1 MNTTINNYLFNFMNL
16 ARLGEVDQL
25 IFWRMTDRGKRFEQ
39 LEEHIESV
47 IDHCREAGIIVCDYQ
62 PGVAFHKKINDL
74 VLKLQV
80 GCQIMGI
87 LYIYIYIYHCY
98 FHQGYT

>member
-1 MNTTINNYLFNFMNL
+1 
-16 ARLGEVDQL
+16 
-25 IFWRMTDRGKRFEQ
+25 MTDRSKKFEQ
-39 LEEHIESV
+39 LEEHVENV

-80 GCQIMGI
+80 SRKEQKYSELRFCKI
-87 LYIYIYIYHCY
+87 
-98 FHQGYT
+98 